1 VDEDTCSMEQVKKWI
16 IFPFTI
22 QCVLIPS
29 MAIPEL
35 DHHYEYFA
43 QAHYVPIQV
52 QAIFK
57 NILK

>member
-1 VDEDTCSMEQVKKWI
+1 MEQVKKWI